1 MGQSKSTAD
10 SNFADLAGRTQADL
24 QEPLNKQLAP
34 LGHRAMA
41 ALAVRPGERILD
53 IGCGTGQTSVEL
65 GQIVGS
71 GGEVFGIDL
80 SPAALEAAQKKAAD
94 FPQVRFVQ
102 GDAQV
107 FPFDAGLYDA
117 AFSRFGVMF
126 FADPVAAFRNI
137 LRALKPAGRLTFACW
152 RSLEE
157 NDLDI
162 VPLRAAAPHLPAPI
176 AQPGSAP
183 SFSFADPNRVHEI
196 LAKAGFE
203 DIEIT
208 AYDHLV
214 GTGDAQGML
223 ELSLRVGSLGK
234 IVRETPDLRPAV
246 LEPVRQAL
254 AAYDGP
260 EGIGLKAA
268 TWIVTARSPK

>member
-53 IGCGTGQTSVEL
+53 IGCGTGQTSAEL

-80 SPAALEAAQKKAAD
+80 SPAALEAAKKKAAE

-107 FPFDAGLYDA
+107 FPFDAGVYDA

-137 LRALKPAGRLTFACW
+137 LRALKPAGRLTFVCW

-183 SFSFADPNRVHEI
+183 PFSFADPNRVHEI

-203 DIEIT
+203 AIEIA

-223 ELSLRVGSLGK
+223 KLSLRVGSLGK

-260 EGIGLKAA
+260 EGIKLKAA